1 MVKMT
6 VIDKI
11 VGSALDM
18 ISIGF
23 VSGETYLDSK
33 GQKNVVDVIYYKDAV
48 GRLLHSRCVKANNYT
63 ITSIIRG
70 DKNISLKA
78 FGYEKEIYHA

>member
-1 MVKMT
+1 MYVMNYYLPNQSKEFSYPFSFCT
-6 VIDKI
+6 QSFDELK
-11 VGSALDM
+11 SA
-18 ISIGF
+18 
-23 VSGETYLDSK
+23 V
-33 GQKNVVDVIYYKDAV
+33 AAA
-48 GRLLHSRCVKANNYT
+48 KANNYT